1 MHIVSGMNNF
11 AYYLFIQYHVY
22 KSMIMGGNYS
32 EQSLAEPQVTYENQG
47 IMAFGSSCEA
57 RFN

>member
-1 MHIVSGMNNF
+1 MSDDEKEALKNEIEGAGERMMNNR
-11 AYYLFIQYHVY
+11 
-22 KSMIMGGNYS
+22 NYS

-47 IMAFGSSCEA
+47 IVAFGSSCEA